1 MIVCFLKEFGLWSP
15 AVLIVPAF
23 FGALVL
29 VYKGAAAAR
38 AFPRYRDGR

>member
-15 AVLIVPAF
+15 AVLIGPAF

-29 VYKGAAAAR
+29 AYKGAAAR